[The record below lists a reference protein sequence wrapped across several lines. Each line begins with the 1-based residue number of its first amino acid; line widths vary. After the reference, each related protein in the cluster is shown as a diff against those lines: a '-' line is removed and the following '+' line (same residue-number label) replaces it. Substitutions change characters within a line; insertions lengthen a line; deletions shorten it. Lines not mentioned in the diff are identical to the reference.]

1 MPATENTWRDMKTMH
16 LVFALSS
23 AALLAVTLWWI
34 VKDNRREWKP
44 IQDNVVKIDQTT
56 NIWRRQ
62 QYMTDEAA
70 RVHQTAAYN
79 ASVANS
85 KPIDSKVVDT
95 FERELKLLGEKLEQ
109 EKTGGVAGFNAD
121 WTRKRIAELDELA
134 PKATEA
140 EAVAKQATEKVDA
153 ARAKWL
159 SARTAT
165 KNDKDVNLV
174 AATGELEKAEAELKA
189 ADEAMLAAQSA
200 AEAKRK
206 EVVDYL
212 STDVVLTLKNQED
225 NAMTDRKFENANL
238 DKAKSEVDIG
248 VRDTP
253 VTTDKEKLDAYS
265 EKMLALQKN
274 VDAIA
279 RRVDRLQRIYQAR
292 NMARVALE
300 KEVKKLTTEQEDAKK
315 ALDASQADIA
325 RLEKAWSSRNESY
338 FVFSKTPPFI
348 FLGKRWLTL
357 PILTA
362 FNSPR
367 KIDNLWADGLEI
379 NNNFRNVRRFDRC
392 TTCHQ
397 QMQKSLPGAPND
409 PAFIPDHEFD
419 VLVPPPTAEQR
430 TAAAPL
436 PDQTVDTF
444 KQLQKLVGLR
454 LEEVGLVNFDDV
466 TIGLVL
472 PNSPAAKAEPAEA
485 VLSQEKL
492 PSTEIRDDVASFTG
506 VDVTTGV
513 VKPGLMFADVVVA
526 IEGGKVFDARNAAAK
541 IYDLAKEGKPVRLT
555 IRRGLQNPYTTHPRL
570 DLFVGDG
577 SPHKMATFACTICHE
592 GQGSATEFKWA
603 SHSPSSPAQAEEWR
617 KKYGWFDNHHWIY
630 PMNPKRFAES
640 SCLKCH
646 HDVTEL
652 EASERFP
659 EPPAP
664 KLTKGYHL
672 IRKYGCFG
680 CHEINGFD
688 GPSKRVGPDM
698 RLEPNYFAAALQL
711 KAKAKGRLEAAGS
724 DEEVQAKFANLLELA
739 EQVAVHPDDN
749 TARRQLRQLLDTDA
763 THSDPFATAEMH
775 KLADLLKDQ
784 DTPGTQRKV
793 GPSLRYINAK
803 DDKTFLYDWTA
814 NPKNFRPSTRM
825 PQFFGLWNH
834 LDQPTGEGASP
845 KPLTEAKDLEGAK
858 RYEPVEIAG
867 IVAYLQT
874 ESQDFEP
881 VAKPEGIDESSD
893 EEKIARGKQQFE
905 FRGCL
910 ACHEHKDFPATKKYR
925 GHEIVQGPNLA
936 GLSAKFDV
944 KRNPRGREW
953 LYSWIK
959 EPTRYHA
966 RTVMP
971 NLFLDPITHSDGKVT
986 DPAEDIVAYLLSE
999 PNEQW
1004 KPVPQATAKVV
1015 TEDLDTLI
1023 FSYLK
1028 QNFSEETAEIYLKEG
1043 IPANRR
1049 KELKEAERELVVDG
1063 GTLSVDQKLKYI
1075 GKKTIAK
1082 YGCYACHD
1090 IPGFEDAK
1098 PIGTTLADWGRKDP
1112 AKIAFEHISHYVE
1125 HGHAGHAGGHADAH
1139 TASHDEHAAVDAD
1152 SEDPGRAGFFE
1163 EALSHQHRSGFL
1175 FQKLVEPRSYDYKK
1189 TENKPYNDRLRMP
1202 LFPFTEADREAVVT
1216 FVLGLVAEPPSEK
1229 YRYKPS
1235 ERQAAILAGKRA
1247 IEKFNCGGCHILQG
1261 EKWKIAFKPDQFGEQ
1276 SELTTYP
1283 FLSPHFTPKDIADS
1297 AKLDA
1302 SGKAHATLTGLPA
1315 IESADSLPVV
1325 VDDAGDTVAEDESYN
1340 PRTLQYG
1347 FELFDKT
1354 ALAGKPFRTGLQALS
1369 VPVPSIEE
1377 RFGTQGGFLAKYLA
1391 PRALELER
1399 QANPQAKGNEVWAWL
1414 PPPLMGEGRK
1424 VQTNWL
1430 HDFLLE
1436 PHPIRPAVF
1445 LRMPKFNMSSHEA
1458 SDLVNYFAAVDNA
1471 EYPYEF
1477 QPQRQASV
1485 LAMKENAYQSK
1496 SGRKKGASE
1505 GLVRFNDAM
1514 QIVVNSN
1521 YCVKC
1526 HSVGDFTP
1534 TGSPRALAPNLARVY
1549 ERLRPEYVRDWIANP
1564 KTILPYTAMP
1574 VNIEYDPA
1582 KPNQGGVDQKLFHG
1596 TSTEQL
1602 DGLVDL
1608 LMNFD
1613 EYAKRRAPVTPL
1625 VPPAQPAVADN
1636 AGSSN

>member
-1 MPATENTWRDMKTMH
+1 MPATENTWREMKTMH

-34 VKDNRREWKP
+34 IKDNRREWKP
-44 IQDNVVKIDQTT
+44 IQDNVLKIDQTT

-62 QYMTDEAA
+62 QYMTNEASQA
-70 RVHQTAAYN
+70 HQFAAYN
-79 ASVANS
+79 VAVANS
-85 KPIDSKVVDT
+85 MPIDPKVVDV
-95 FERELKLLGEKLEQ
+95 FERELKVLAEKLEQ
-109 EKTGGVAGFNAD
+109 EKTGGVVGFDAD
-121 WTRKRIAELDELA
+121 WTKKQISELDALA

-140 EAVAKQATEKVDA
+140 EAAAKAATEKADA
-153 ARAKWL
+153 AQAKWL
-159 SARTAT
+159 SAHAAT
-165 KNDKDVNLV
+165 KNEKDPNLV
-174 AATGELEKAEAELKA
+174 AAQEERDQARAEETT
-189 ADEAMLAAQSA
+189 ADKAMLAAQKA
-200 AEAKRK
+200 AQGQRQT
-206 EVVDYL
+206 VVDYL
-212 STDVVLTLKNQED
+212 SKVVLSLKNQED
-225 NAMTDRKFENANL
+225 NAMTDRKFRNADL
-238 DKAKSEVDIG
+238 DKAKSVVDIG
-248 VRDTP
+248 VRDGISKDDM
-253 VTTDKEKLDAYS
+253 DKAQRE
-265 EKMLALQKN
+265 
-274 VDAIA
+274 VDTIA
-279 RRVDRLQRIYQAR
+279 AQVERLQRIYQAR
-292 NMARVALE
+292 NMTRLALE
-300 KEVKKLTTEQEDAKK
+300 KEVKKLTADQEEAKK

-325 RLEKAWSSRNESY
+325 RLKKQWASRNESY
-338 FVFSKTPPFI
+338 FVFSSTPPFI

-367 KIDNLWADGLEI
+367 KIDNLWSDGLEI

-409 PAFIPDHEFD
+409 PAFIKDHEFD
-419 VLVPPPTAEQR
+419 VILPPPTPEQR

-436 PDQTVDTF
+436 PGDKPDTV
-444 KQLQKLVGLR
+444 KQLQNLVGIR
-454 LEEVGLVNFDDV
+454 LAGDGGLENYDDV
-466 TIGLVL
+466 TVELVI
-472 PNSPAAKAEPAEA
+472 PDSPAAKAGLASQ
-485 VLSQEKL
+485 VLSQDKL
-492 PSTEIRDDVASFTG
+492 PSAEIREDVASFTG

-513 VKPGLMFADVVVA
+513 VKPGIMFADVVVA
-526 IEGGKVFDARNAAAK
+526 IEGGKIFDARQAAAK

-555 IRRGLQNPYTTHPRL
+555 IRRGLHNPYTTHPRL

-577 SPHKMATFACTICHE
+577 SPHKMSTFACSICHE

-617 KKYGWFDNHHWIY
+617 TKYGWFDNHHWIF

-652 EASERFP
+652 EVSERFP

-664 KLTKGYHL
+664 KLMKGYHT

-688 GPSKRVGPDM
+688 GPNKRVGPDM

-711 KAKAKGRLEAAGS
+711 KAKGKGRLEAAS
-724 DEEVQAKFANLLELA
+724 DEE
-739 EQVAVHPDDN
+739 EQGQIGQLIEWASQLAVHPDDN
-749 TARRQLRQLLDTDA
+749 GVRRQLRQLLETDA
-763 THSDPFATAEMH
+763 TQQKPIASAEMH
-775 KLADLLKDQ
+775 KLGDLLKDQ

-793 GPSLRYINAK
+793 GPSLRYVNAK
-803 DDKTFLYDWTA
+803 NDKTFLYDWTA
-814 NPKNFRPSTRM
+814 NPQNFRASTRM
-825 PQFFGLWNH
+825 PRFFGLWDH
-834 LDQPTGEGASP
+834 LKKSTDEVGPP
-845 KPLTEAKDLEGAK
+845 KPLTEAKDLDAAK

-881 VAKPEGIDESSD
+881 VAKPEGIDESSTED
-893 EEKIARGKQQFE
+893 KIARGKQQFE

-910 ACHEHKDFPATKKYR
+910 ACHNHKDFPETTKYR
-925 GHEIVQGPNLA
+925 GQDIVQGPNLS
-936 GLSAKFDV
+936 GLSAKFDPE
-944 KRNPRGREW
+944 RNPRGKEW

-966 RTVMP
+966 RTLMP
-971 NLFLDPITHSDGKVT
+971 NLFLDPIKQADGKTT
-986 DPAEDIVAYLLSE
+986 DPAEDIVEFLLSE
-999 PNEQW
+999 PNEAW
-1004 KPVPQATAKVV
+1004 KPVSQATAKVV
-1015 TEDLDTLI
+1015 GEDLDTLI
-1023 FSYLK
+1023 YSYLK
-1028 QNFSEETAEIYLKEG
+1028 QNFAEETAETYLKEG

-1063 GTLSVDQKLKYI
+1063 GKLTQDQKLKYI

-1112 AKIAFEHISHYVE
+1112 AKIAFEHIEHYIE
-1125 HGHAGHAGGHADAH
+1125 HGHGHAHGAADHGDAH
-1139 TASHDEHAAVDAD
+1139 AATHSEDGPDYAEVD
-1152 SEDPGRAGFFE
+1152 DPGRAGFFE
-1163 EALSHQHRSGFL
+1163 EALKHQHRSGFL
-1175 FQKLVEPRSYDYKK
+1175 FQKLAEPRSFDYKK

-1202 LFPFTEADREAVVT
+1202 QFPFSAADREAVVT
-1216 FVLGLVAEPPSEK
+1216 FVLGLVSEPPTEK

-1247 IEKFNCGGCHILQG
+1247 VEKFNCGGCHILNG
-1261 EKWKIAFKPDQFGEQ
+1261 EKWNIAFKPDQFGEQ

-1283 FLSPHFTPKDIADS
+1283 FLAAHFTPKELTDS

-1315 IESADSLPVV
+1315 VESADSLPMVL
-1325 VDDAGDTVAEDESYN
+1325 DDAGDTVAEDETYN

-1347 FELFDKT
+1347 FELYGKT

-1369 VPVPSIEE
+1369 VPSSTIEK

-1391 PRALELER
+1391 PRALQLEKES
-1399 QANPQAKGNEVWAWL
+1399 NSQAKGNEVWAWL

-1445 LRMPKFNMSSHEA
+1445 LRMPKFNMSSNEA
-1458 SDLVNYFAAVDNA
+1458 SALVNYFAAVDNA
-1471 EYPYEF
+1471 EFPYEF
-1477 QPQRQASV
+1477 QPQRQSAV
-1485 LAMKENAYQSK
+1485 LTAKENAYQAK

-1514 QIVVNSN
+1514 QIVVNQN

-1526 HSVGDFTP
+1526 HMVGDFTP

-1596 TSTEQL
+1596 TSSEQL

-1613 EYAKRRAPVTPL
+1613 EYAKRRAPITPL
-1625 VPPAQPAVADN
+1625 VPPPQPAVPEKTA
-1636 AGSSN
+1636 SSN